1 MKGLVIFTALIL
13 QSVSFSEE
21 IEKCKG
27 LLNCTQLYGKLTE
40 QNISTKFVPKT
51 LTEFGNEIILSK
63 QYRDWSFTRYL
74 NEAGYTLMRTPK
86 NGTILSPLRKGAF
99 LSAPL
104 YKAEEDI
111 LERFKNS
118 KEKINLVYYTK
129 VHPKT
134 MLDESFI
141 KLMSKEKHVNISE
154 FPDQKIVFIS
164 ERGTNA
170 VAIVRKIQERDK

>member
-13 QSVSFSEE
+13 HSVSFSEE
-21 IEKCKG
+21 APKCKG
-27 LLNCTQLYGKLTE
+27 LLNCTQLYAKLTE
-40 QNISTKFVPKT
+40 QTISTKFVPKNV
-51 LTEFGNEIILSK
+51 TEFGNEIILSK
-63 QYRDWSFTRYL
+63 QYRDWSFARYL

-86 NGTILSPLRKGAF
+86 NGTILSPLRKGVF

-104 YKAEEDI
+104 YKVEEDV

-118 KEKINLVYYTK
+118 KEKINLVFYAK

-141 KLMSKEKHVNISE
+141 KLMTKDKDVNISE
-154 FPDQKIVFIS
+154 FPDQKIVFVS
-164 ERGTNA
+164 ERGANA
-170 VAIVRKIQERDK
+170 VAIVRKLQERDK